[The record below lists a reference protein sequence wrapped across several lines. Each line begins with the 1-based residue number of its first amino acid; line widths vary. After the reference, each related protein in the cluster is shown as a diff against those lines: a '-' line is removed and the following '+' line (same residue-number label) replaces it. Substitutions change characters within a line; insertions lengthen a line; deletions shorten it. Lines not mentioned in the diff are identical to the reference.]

1 VQLGEV
7 IGTVVATE
15 KTPDLDGV
23 KFLIVQPLDRDGKPT
38 GRAIV
43 AADAVAMAGPGELI
57 YFVASREA
65 AQAMPE
71 TFVPVDHAIVGIVDQ
86 LDIAPLPKKR
96 RKR

>member
-1 VQLGEV
+1 MQLGEV

-23 KFLIVQPLDRDGKPT
+23 KFLIVQPLTRDQQPA
-38 GRAIV
+38 GRPVV
-43 AADAVAMAGPGELI
+43 AADGVAMAGPGELV

-71 TFVPVDHAIVGIVDQ
+71 PFVPVDHAIVGIVDQ
-86 LDIAPLPKKR
+86 VEVVPIAKKR

>member
-1 VQLGEV
+1 MQLGEV

-15 KTPDLDGV
+15 KTPDLGGV
-23 KFLIVQPLDRDGKPT
+23 KFLIVQPLDRDRKPS
-38 GRAIV
+38 GRAVV
-43 AADAVAMAGPGELI
+43 AADGVAMAGTGELV

-71 TFVPVDHAIVGIVDQ
+71 PFVPVDHAIVGLVDQ
-86 LDIAPLPKKR
+86 VDVTPLPRRR